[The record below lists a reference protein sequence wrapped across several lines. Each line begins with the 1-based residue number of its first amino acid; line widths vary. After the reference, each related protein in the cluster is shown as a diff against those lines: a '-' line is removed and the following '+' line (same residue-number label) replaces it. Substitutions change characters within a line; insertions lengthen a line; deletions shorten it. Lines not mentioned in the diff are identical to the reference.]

1 MFGNCSKLSF
11 VGIRLNSRRLE
22 IIGSDALATGIEEF
36 AFPESVHVAGNSAVG
51 GCGSLQKIVISK
63 CLRETRDLSFRG
75 PRG

>member
-1 MFGNCSKLSF
+1 MLVDSLLAHF
-11 VGIRLNSRRLE
+11 SRRFEKLLFE

-51 GCGSLQKIVISK
+51 GCGSLQKIVIPK